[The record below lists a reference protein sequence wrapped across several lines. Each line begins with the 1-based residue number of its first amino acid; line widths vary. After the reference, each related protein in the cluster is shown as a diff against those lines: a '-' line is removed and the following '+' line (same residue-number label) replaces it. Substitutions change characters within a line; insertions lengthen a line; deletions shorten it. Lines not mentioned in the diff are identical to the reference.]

1 MKIQH
6 RLRVMAVALASTT
19 LLAGC
24 GLFSGSDA
32 FEPAEL
38 QSIQDRVATNTVWK
52 VNVGAGASRTLTPM
66 ITNHGVYAAGGNTL
80 YRLDY
85 QTGKVVWKKRTS
97 SPITAGV
104 GADSLYVAVGTSNG
118 ELEVYD
124 PEGNFLWRVAL
135 TSSITVPPLVGYDR
149 IIVKTSDTRVTAFNA
164 RTGERVWHYL
174 GQVPALTLNGFQAM
188 SWSPAGALV
197 PQSNGRLLAL
207 SPNDGKVIFDAVI
220 GQPKGITEVER
231 LIDVVGRPWVDQE
244 LMCAGTYQGNI
255 LCMQANNGKAVWAHP
270 LDTVSSVFSDNM
282 GVYATDT
289 QSHVHAFVRQTGREA
304 WVNKDLTYRSV
315 SAPVRVGNYLA
326 VGDYDGVISVLNPAN
341 GEIVGRGQLSG
352 AITVPPLPMNYGAI
366 FQTVEGD
373 VAYITTRVK
382 NL

>member
-1 MKIQH
+1 MQN
-6 RLRVMAVALASTT
+6 RLRVFAVALASATMLT
-19 LLAGC
+19 GC

-38 QSIQDRVATNTVWK
+38 TRIQDRIAANVVWK
-52 VNVGAGASRTLTPM
+52 THVGRGASRTLTPM
-66 ITNHGVYAAGGNTL
+66 ITEHGVYVAGGKTL
-80 YRLDY
+80 YRLDP
-85 QTGKVVWKKRTS
+85 QTGRVIWQKRTS
-97 SPITAGV
+97 APITAGV
-104 GADSLYVAVGTSNG
+104 GADALYVAVGTSNG

-135 TSSITVPPLVGYDR
+135 SSSITVPPLVGYER
-149 IIVKTSDTRVTAFNA
+149 VIVKTSDTRVTAFNA

-174 GQVPALTLNGFQAM
+174 GQVPALTLNSFQAM
-188 SWSPAGALV
+188 SWSPAGALI
-197 PQSNGRLLAL
+197 PQANGRLLAL
-207 SPNDGKVIFDAVI
+207 SPNDGKVVFDAVV

-231 LIDVVGRPWVDQE
+231 LIDVVGRPWVDPE
-244 LMCAGTYQGNI
+244 LMCAGTYQGNV
-255 LCMQANNGKAVWAHP
+255 LCMQSNNGKAVWAQP

-282 GVYATDT
+282 GVYATDA

-304 WVNKDLTYRSV
+304 WVNTDLTYRSV

-341 GEIVGRGQLSG
+341 GEIVGRGHLSG
-352 AITVPPLPMNYGAI
+352 AIVVPPLPMNYGAI

-373 VAYITTRVK
+373 VAYITTRAK
-382 NL
+382 NP